1 MVNTIS
7 RKIRWGLNIHTEKYT
22 KYTLE
27 HKVIISSNRIH
38 TEKYTEYTLKLY

>member
-7 RKIRWGLNIHTEKYT
+7 RKIRWGLNIHAEKHTEF
-22 KYTLE
+22 TLE

-38 TEKYTEYTLKLY
+38 TEKYTE